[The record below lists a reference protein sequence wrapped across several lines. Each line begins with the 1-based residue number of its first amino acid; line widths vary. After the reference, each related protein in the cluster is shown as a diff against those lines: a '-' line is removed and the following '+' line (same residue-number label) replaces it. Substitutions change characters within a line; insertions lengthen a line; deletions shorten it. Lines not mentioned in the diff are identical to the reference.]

1 MLQGVVGAMNM
12 PPSPP
17 PPQSKKMRKQE
28 SRRVSKELLER
39 VRSLQA
45 GFSQAKRAAELKI
58 IVSTFR
64 QQKRRVSKQWLD
76 SVRSLL
82 TGFTQAQIAAV
93 LNIHVSTFRAQ
104 CKKVGALC
112 RFKQKLDPQVQRMRR
127 NHSALQYERRHRELK
142 GRVERLEE
150 DFQVRSDRLYS
161 ESAEIGI
168 VGGIHE
174 GMRFPGPAK
183 VKVVAFLEVLSY

>member
-1 MLQGVVGAMNM
+1 
-12 PPSPP
+12 
-17 PPQSKKMRKQE
+17 
-28 SRRVSKELLER
+28 
-39 VRSLQA
+39 
-45 GFSQAKRAAELKI
+45 
-58 IVSTFR
+58 
-64 QQKRRVSKQWLD
+64 
-76 SVRSLL
+76 
-82 TGFTQAQIAAV
+82 
-93 LNIHVSTFRAQ
+93 
-104 CKKVGALC
+104 
-112 RFKQKLDPQVQRMRR
+112 MRR

-174 GMRFPGPAK
+174 GMRFPGLAK